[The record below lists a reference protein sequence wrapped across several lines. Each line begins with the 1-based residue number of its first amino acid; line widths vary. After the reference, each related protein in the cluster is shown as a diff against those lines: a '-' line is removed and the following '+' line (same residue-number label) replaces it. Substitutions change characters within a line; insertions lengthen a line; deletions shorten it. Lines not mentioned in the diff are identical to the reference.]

1 MNGPYLQG
9 MLGKRGT
16 GISGLALYQGSRG
29 GGLPKTE
36 MGFGFYAAKN
46 KWQISTFLKKELK
59 NNLCLSILKIHQA
72 CLKYP
77 GG

>member
-1 MNGPYLQG
+1 MDPTCKGCWE
-9 MLGKRGT
+9 REE
-16 GISGLALYQGSRG
+16 LASLVWLCTKVHEV

-36 MGFGFYAAKN
+36 VGFGFYAAKN